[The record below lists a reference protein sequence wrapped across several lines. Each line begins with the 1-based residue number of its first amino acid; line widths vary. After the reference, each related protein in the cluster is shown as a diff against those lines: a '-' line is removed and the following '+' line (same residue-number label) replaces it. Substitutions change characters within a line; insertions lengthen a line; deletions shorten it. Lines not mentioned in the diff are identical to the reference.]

1 MRGQVESNLT
11 ATSICT
17 LQHTT
22 YTFHYRFR
30 ILERPGDVGG
40 TIGVSTKQMKL
51 TDAFDLTCIRSGC
64 CATSIYVFFKLH
76 LSAKVTKLSLND
88 KNPHV
93 TWTLTTL
100 LMWYLYS

>member
-1 MRGQVESNLT
+1 MRGQVEFDLT
-11 ATSICT
+11 ATSICRT
-17 LQHTT
+17 LPIP
-22 YTFHYRFR
+22 FHYRFR
-30 ILERPGDVGG
+30 ILERTGDVGG

-64 CATSIYVFFKLH
+64 CATSIYVFIKLH